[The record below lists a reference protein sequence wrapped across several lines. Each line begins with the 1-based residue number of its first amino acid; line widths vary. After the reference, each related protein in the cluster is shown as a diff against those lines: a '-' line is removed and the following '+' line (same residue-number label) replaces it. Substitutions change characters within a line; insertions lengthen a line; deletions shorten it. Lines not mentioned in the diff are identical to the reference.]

1 MRFRLADGIAACRT
15 CTPGL
20 ATRTESGNVLGS
32 HEGGALSIRQRVAL
46 VTGGSRG
53 IGKGIAMSLG
63 RAGARVALSYRSN
76 KAAAQNT
83 LRQLQATG
91 CECFAVEAD
100 ATDAAQSES
109 LVNSVTE
116 KFGRLDVL
124 INNVGIFNWGTVAE
138 TTLEEWRRVLDSNLL
153 SVFYTSKAALP
164 SMRRQRWGRIINLG
178 AVGAER
184 AFGQATISAYT
195 AAKAAV
201 VAFSRSL
208 ALEEAKNGIT
218 VNVVN
223 PPNIDDKELSVEEAR
238 RMRDARFPVG
248 RPPSADDIAE
258 TVKFL
263 ASDAAD
269 YVTGQVLSIS
279 GGWMM

>member
-1 MRFRLADGIAACRT
+1 MSELKLR
-15 CTPGL
+15 PP
-20 ATRTESGNVLGS
+20 TRRKD
-32 HEGGALSIRQRVAL
+32 LSLRQRVAL

-53 IGKGIAMSLG
+53 IGKGIAMGLG
-63 RAGARVALSYRSN
+63 REGARVAISYRAN

-83 LRQLQATG
+83 LRQLQTLG

-100 ATDAAQSES
+100 ATDAGQSEK
-109 LVNSVTE
+109 LVTSVAE
-116 KFGRLDVL
+116 RFGRLDVL
-124 INNVGIFNWGTVAE
+124 VNNVGNFNWGTVAE
-138 TTLEEWRRVLDSNLL
+138 TTVEEWRKVLDSNLL
-153 SVFYTSKAALP
+153 SVFYTSKAA
-164 SMRRQRWGRIINLG
+164 
-178 AVGAER
+178 
-184 AFGQATISAYT
+184 ISAYA

-223 PPNIDDKELSVEEAR
+223 PPNIDDKELSLEEAR

-258 TVKFL
+258 AVKFL

-269 YVTGQVLSIS
+269 YVTGQVLSVS